1 MKGSRV
7 LLSVLLILLLIGNS
21 YAAKWYDHY
30 GKGLKLMKQEK
41 WRLAIVQFKKAIA
54 QQKEDNSHIRTYGMH
69 FIKYFP
75 HREMGIALYKL
86 GRMGEAARQ
95 LDISLAQSYSER
107 AAKYRKMI
115 GGGVVPAE
123 PKPSPKPPEKVTPT
137 PPPTPPPE
145 PPSPTPIGAPKVGE
159 RMRIAVLPFQSKGA
173 ARDLGEIVLDKMI
186 TSLVNLKRFNVM
198 ERAELQRILE
208 EQKLGMTG
216 VLDASTAAE
225 IGKGI
230 GLDAIILGSVT
241 AVKSSVGIDAR
252 VIDTETASIV
262 TSKDAYSTSTN
273 IQDIK
278 TMVDDVVMK
287 IYSDLPIVDAYVIK
301 VEGENFYIDIGSLKG
316 IRKGMKCTIYREGE
330 VIKHPISGE
339 ILGKKIDELGEA
351 VTTEVF
357 EKMTCCR
364 IVTSGIGE
372 IKIGDKLVTK

>member
-7 LLSVLLILLLIGNS
+7 LLSVFLILLLIGNS
-21 YAAKWYDHY
+21 YAAGKWYDHY
-30 GKGLKLMKQEK
+30 EKGLKLMKQGK

-54 QQKEDNSHIRTYGMH
+54 QQGEDNSHIRTYGMH

-86 GRMGEAARQ
+86 GRMGEAATQ
-95 LDISLAQSYSER
+95 LDISLVQSYSER
-107 AAKYRKMI
+107 AAKYRKII
-115 GGGVVPAE
+115 GEGVAPAK
-123 PKPSPKPPEKVTPT
+123 PKPLPKPPEEVTP
-137 PPPTPPPE
+137 PRPPPE
-145 PPSPTPIGAPKVGE
+145 TPVPTPMVAPKVGE

-173 ARDLGEIVLDKMI
+173 AKDLGEIVLDKMI

-198 ERAELQRILE
+198 ERAELEKIIE

-230 GLDAIILGSVT
+230 GLDGIILGSVT
-241 AVKSSVGIDAR
+241 ATKSSVGIDAR

-262 TSKDAYSTSTN
+262 TSKDAYSTSRN

-287 IYSDLPIVDAYVIK
+287 IYSDLPIVDGYVIK
-301 VEGENFYIDIGSLKG
+301 VEDEIFYIDIGSLKG
-316 IRKGMKCTIYREGE
+316 MRKGMKCTIYREGE

-357 EKMTCCR
+357 EKMACCR
-364 IVTSGIGE
+364 IVKTSGIGE